1 MKLILTEEQLNLLL
15 QTEGVARLLQESLG
29 DSKNLENLKKII
41 RKLLA
46 TGVALTTIIA
56 ALNKQNLPQTEK
68 DILINTAISDV
79 KLKKAELVDSTF
91 QKKVEACRAYME
103 YALKSQNYTLNS
115 TGLKPETLV
124 RASIEKGFDLPFLM
138 AVAHQESCF
147 GATPRARRTN
157 SVFSEGAWDDGSDR
171 AKYSD
176 PNESVYGYIDL
187 LNRSYLVNDK
197 TLFDLLK
204 PGSFV
209 NGIGKRYASDKA
221 YEQKI
226 SSIRKRIL
234 QKYPELA

>member
-1 MKLILTEEQLNLLL
+1 MKLILTEEQLNSLL

-46 TGVALTTIIA
+46 AGVALTTIIA

-68 DILINTAISDV
+68 DILINTAISEV

-91 QKKVEACRAYME
+91 QKKVEACKAYME
-103 YALKSQNYTLNS
+103 YALNNQNYTLES

-147 GATPRARRTN
+147 GATPRAQRTN
-157 SVFSEGAWDDGSDR
+157 SVFSEGLWDNGKN
-171 AKYSD
+171 AVTYSD

-187 LNRSYLVNDK
+187 INRSYIVNGK
-197 TLFDLLK
+197 TLFDLFQDSQRFYWEK
-204 PGSFV
+204 HIYHCIDCF
-209 NGIGKRYASDKA
+209 IFT
-221 YEQKI
+221 
-226 SSIRKRIL
+226 
-234 QKYPELA
+234 